1 MLKVTPLTEV
11 PGSPARAGSTKT
23 VAQLRVEGNLTRD
36 GLAALHA
43 AVAPHVRCREPL
55 VLLLGDVRFAD
66 APAIAALRKLEE
78 AGAVLLGCSSFL
90 QEMLAEAAAGAE
102 ATTEAALVAALRR
115 GEPEAF
121 ETLVRKHGGR
131 MLQVA
136 RRILAGGEDAQD
148 VVQESFL
155 AAFRAIG
162 EFGGG
167 ARLSTWLHRITVNTA
182 LMRIRSR
189 KRRPEEA
196 IDDLLPRFDADGHR
210 VDVGAAWDAPGE
222 ELLRRRETRLRVR
235 QAIARLPESY
245 RTVLML
251 RDIEDLDTEE
261 TAEALGIST
270 NAVKIRLHRA
280 RQALRALLV
289 DELRTDGEAAR
300 AVGE

>member
-1 MLKVTPLTEV
+1 
-11 PGSPARAGSTKT
+11 
-23 VAQLRVEGNLTRD
+23 
-36 GLAALHA
+36 
-43 AVAPHVRCREPL
+43 VRRRQPL
-55 VLLLGDVRFAD
+55 VLLLDDVRFAD
-66 APAIAALRKLEE
+66 AAAIAALRQLVE
-78 AGAVLLGCSSFL
+78 AGAVMLGWRSLL
-90 QEMLAEAAAGAE
+90 QEMLAAGAGGIRPRRAAAGAE
-102 ATTEAALVAALRR
+102 SPAETELVAALRR
-115 GEPEAF
+115 GEAAAF
-121 ETLVRKHGGR
+121 ETLVRRHGGR

-136 RRILAGGEDAQD
+136 RRILAGSEDAHD
-148 VVQESFL
+148 VVQEAFL

-182 LMRIRSR
+182 LMRLRSR

-196 IDDLLPRFDADGHR
+196 IDDLLPRFDTDGHR
-210 VDVGAAWDAPGE
+210 VDAGAAWDAPSE
-222 ELLRRRETRLRVR
+222 VLLERQETRVRVR
-235 QAIARLPESY
+235 AAIGRLPEAY

-261 TAEALGIST
+261 AAAVLGIST

-289 DELRTDGEAAR
+289 GELAEDDAPSR